1 VDDRVSTFGFVKLGR
16 KFLATLDTRAKGRCV
31 ECGLPVM
38 GCPEDDDCPANR
50 LCAAHYFAKADRE
63 GRLEVVGFGDE

>member
-1 VDDRVSTFGFVKLGR
+1 MSN
-16 KFLATLDTRAKGRCV
+16 ARAKERCV

-38 GCPEDDDCPANR
+38 GCPEEDGCSANR

-63 GRLEVVGFGDE
+63 GHLEIVGFGGE